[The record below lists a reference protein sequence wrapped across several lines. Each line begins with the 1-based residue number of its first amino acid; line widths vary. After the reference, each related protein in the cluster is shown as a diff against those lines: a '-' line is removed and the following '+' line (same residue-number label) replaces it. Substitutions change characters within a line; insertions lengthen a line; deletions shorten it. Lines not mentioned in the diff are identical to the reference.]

1 MPQISIL
8 SLLLRLNI
16 IFVYTYL
23 KDLYI
28 FFMFLSMLSI
38 IVGTFGAI
46 YQTKLKRIIAYS
58 SISNM
63 GYILSMMLTI
73 NIEGMYSVIFYI
85 IVYNIMSS
93 GL

>member
-1 MPQISIL
+1 
-8 SLLLRLNI
+8 
-16 IFVYTYL
+16 
-23 KDLYI
+23 
-28 FFMFLSMLSI
+28 MFLSMLSI
-38 IVGTFGAI
+38 VVGTFGAI

-85 IVYNIMSS
+85 LVYNIMSS

>member
-1 MPQISIL
+1 
-8 SLLLRLNI
+8 
-16 IFVYTYL
+16 
-23 KDLYI
+23 
-28 FFMFLSMLSI
+28 MFLSMLSI